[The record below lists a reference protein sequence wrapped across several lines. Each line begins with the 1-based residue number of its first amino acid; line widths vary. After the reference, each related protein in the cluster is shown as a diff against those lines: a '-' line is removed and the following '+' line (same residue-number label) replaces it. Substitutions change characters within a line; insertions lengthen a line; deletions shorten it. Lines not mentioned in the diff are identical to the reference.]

1 MLEQIHPSATKAKDD
16 RYYDMEP
23 EVRNLATRKNYMAFW
38 EKGMHVKHFT
48 LNQSGKFNFGVAGLI
63 LLCTTLGQEW
73 AQNNVWKV
81 IQNTCGKSHEK
92 LISDDEDLSAGEA
105 NGRFLFLCLVY
116 VIF

>member
-48 LNQSGKFNFGVAGLI
+48 LNQSGKVIEIWYQGFSIFSMNSVFFTFG
-63 LLCTTLGQEW
+63 
-73 AQNNVWKV
+73 
-81 IQNTCGKSHEK
+81 
-92 LISDDEDLSAGEA
+92 
-105 NGRFLFLCLVY
+105 
-116 VIF
+116 